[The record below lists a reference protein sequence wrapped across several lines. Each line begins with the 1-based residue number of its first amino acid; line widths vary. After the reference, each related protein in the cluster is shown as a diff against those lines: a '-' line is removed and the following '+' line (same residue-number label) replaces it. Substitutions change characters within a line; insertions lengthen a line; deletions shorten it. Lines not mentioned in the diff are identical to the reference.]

1 MTKLLPG
8 ETCKRNAN
16 HDSSN
21 SSLDVMWETSIYKN
35 ETNFPGETR
44 AQYSS
49 TKAKHHIN
57 KRLSSIKP
65 ILPFLLMNV
74 FYHLTPFRWYW
85 SPIYHRGSGLNC
97 WWLLWFFWLGF
108 IHAVQ
113 RQWESQIQNSRK
125 EKKKMERTED
135 SFFFPNTRTFPI
147 SSAVGKCFYSFPTLC
162 ERLLDM
168 YCGIVCV
175 RINWKKERVHGKI
188 FYQDGQGQT
197 NERHVRQS
205 PRKSNYIRRYL

>member
-21 SSLDVMWETSIYKN
+21 SSLDVMWETSIHKN

-57 KRLSSIKP
+57 KSLSSIKP

-74 FYHLTPFRWYW
+74 FYQLTPFRWYW
-85 SPIYHRGSGLNC
+85 SPIYHRGSGLSC

-108 IHAVQ
+108 WFIHAVQ
-113 RQWESQIQNSRK
+113 RQGESQIQNSRK
-125 EKKKMERTED
+125 EKKKWKGLKIVS
-135 SFFFPNTRTFPI
+135 SFQIQGLFLSAQPWGNVFILFLLCVNDYWTR
-147 SSAVGKCFYSFPTLC
+147 
-162 ERLLDM
+162 
-168 YCGIVCV
+168 IV
-175 RINWKKERVHGKI
+175 E
-188 FYQDGQGQT
+188 
-197 NERHVRQS
+197 
-205 PRKSNYIRRYL
+205 